1 MNDAIVPENIEEFQ
15 GSTDSERWIR
25 QFIEYDIMDPA
36 WFEILRRHPEIQ
48 VDSDGKKV
56 VLPRNH
62 NLKKSC
68 HISSST
74 DYEKMVGTVLSD
86 SSNILTVSIDDK
98 VTVRSKDNGVI
109 LGELQLRD
117 EATKL
122 PVPTGLP
129 TSQLLPGTFYHLKA
143 FHHASIVTKRND
155 GRDLE
160 EEPSKVLQHR
170 NRLVLLTCDLY
181 VESLGADPAP
191 KKGKDKNAVVDLKPK
206 TFMRHRL
213 TVLDIYSDDESAR
226 IENIFDWYVGGETH
240 PELDSFDTE
249 KALNEAMTC
258 SLAADGR
265 VLSVL
270 SREATS
276 SLISLFDLPPPKPPV
291 AAEEFVASTT
301 TSAGTAPV
309 LIAQCKIDNMVRDI
323 SIVALPCKEIEE
335 GTAEEKNLYFYEH
348 GLLVLVNVNQASF
361 LPLLRL
367 LRKPVEAP
375 PANAKAAKPPPKGA
389 PEVVPPPA
397 VLCIFKEVLR
407 LRLTSPSSV
416 FTTAVLKVD
425 DKDPKTG
432 DAAVGPP
439 TATPKSL
446 VLVAVGH
453 MDGAVTLWN
462 LLENICIS
470 TLGKHQTLTKIT
482 RAIDGTPQKTLTSS
496 IISAIKMIPVSLYP
510 TSDEVNAG
518 VPPSSSAPASGNAIL
533 IVAGA
538 IDGSMSFYSTA
549 GATFDDLRVSSPQF
563 SDFRHDLYE
572 DSVVDFSIMRATAS
586 PAGVCFVAHHASG
599 SCAVYKVYRG
609 RHVLLVGSLSLEERV
624 DFREIKSAFLSV
636 SNLPREPFIPP
647 HDLLNPPPP
656 PEPVAPAKAGK
667 GKDVPVPEPE
677 PEPTPE
683 ELALK
688 AAEEARQ
695 KAENYRNMMLNVRT
709 AHHSMQQC
717 MDKVHRGHLIKDW
730 IGIGAV
736 SHDGR
741 YVVSLSR
748 DGKAAIATFSLVSFV
763 AQAMESDDVIRDFL
777 RSMNQ
782 PAMNDSLVQESSIIM
797 PEPSRASA
805 KGVSRVRSSL
815 PLTSANTNSLATL
828 NAGSIT
834 SYKQVRLTEQ
844 RLHAH
849 EQQLEE
855 TRRGFF
861 DWNSGSQLDDMTQ
874 EEDESLIIP
883 HGPPPADPLL
893 AAKGEMFRIKRDK
906 LKAKAGAFSKK
917 LTTLASL
924 CL

>member
-1 MNDAIVPENIEEFQ
+1 MNDATVPENIEEFQ
-15 GSTDSERWIR
+15 GSTDTERWIR
-25 QFIEYDIMDPA
+25 QFIEYDLMDPA

-68 HISSST
+68 RISSST

-86 SSNILTVSIDDK
+86 SSNTITVSIDDK
-98 VTVRSKDNGVI
+98 VIVRSKESGAI

-129 TSQLLPGTFYHLKA
+129 TSQLFPGTFYHLKA
-143 FHHASIVTKRND
+143 FHHANIVTKRND

-160 EEPSKVLQHR
+160 EEPVKLLQHR
-170 NRLVLLTCDLY
+170 NRLVLLTCDLF

-191 KKGKDKNAVVDLKPK
+191 KKGKDKNAVVDSKPK

-213 TVLDIYSDDESAR
+213 TVLDIYSDDESAK
-226 IENIFDWYVGGETH
+226 IDNIFDWYVGGETH
-240 PELDSFDTE
+240 PELDNFDSE
-249 KALNEAMTC
+249 KALNEAMAC
-258 SLAADGR
+258 SLGADGR

-270 SREATS
+270 SREAAS
-276 SLISLFDLPPPKPPV
+276 SMISLYDLPPPKAPV
-291 AAEEFVASTT
+291 GAEEFTASTN
-301 TSAGTAPV
+301 TSPGTAPV

-323 SIVALPCKEIEE
+323 SIVALPYKETE
-335 GTAEEKNLYFYEH
+335 GGTVEEKNLYFYEH

-367 LRKPVEAP
+367 LRKPVDAP
-375 PANAKAAKPPPKGA
+375 PANAKAAKAPPKGA

-407 LRLTSPSSV
+407 LRLTSPASV
-416 FTTAVLKVD
+416 FTTAVLKAD

-432 DAAVGPP
+432 DAAAAGLSTV
-439 TATPKSL
+439 TPKSL

-462 LLENICIS
+462 LLENVCVS
-470 TLGKHQTLTKIT
+470 TLGKHQTLPKIA
-482 RAIDGTPQKTLTSS
+482 RAIDGTLQKTLTSS
-496 IISAIKMIPVSLYP
+496 IITAIKMIPAALYP
-510 TSDEVNAG
+510 MSDETN
-518 VPPSSSAPASGNAIL
+518 VPPSSSSTPASGNVIL

-572 DSVVDFSIMRATAS
+572 DAVVDFSILRATAS

-647 HDLLNPPPP
+647 PDVLNPPPP
-656 PEPVAPAKAGK
+656 PEPVAAAKAGK
-667 GKDVPVPEPE
+667 GKDVPVAEPE
-677 PEPTPE
+677 PEPTSE

-695 KAENYRNMMLNVRT
+695 RAEDYRTMMLNVRT

-717 MDKVHRGHLIKDW
+717 MDIVHRGHLIKDW
-730 IGIGAV
+730 VGIGSV

-748 DGKAAIATFSLVSFV
+748 DGKAAIATFSLVSFI
-763 AQAMESDDVIRDFL
+763 AQAMESDEVIRDFL
-777 RSMNQ
+777 QSINQ

-815 PLTSANTNSLATL
+815 PLTSANTHSLATL

-861 DWNSGSQLDDMTQ
+861 DWNAGSQLDDMTQ
-874 EEDESLIIP
+874 EEDESLVIP
-883 HGPPPADPLL
+883 HGPPPADPVL
-893 AAKGEMFRIKRDK
+893 AAKGEMLRSKRDRM
-906 LKAKAGAFSKK
+906 KAKPGAFSKK